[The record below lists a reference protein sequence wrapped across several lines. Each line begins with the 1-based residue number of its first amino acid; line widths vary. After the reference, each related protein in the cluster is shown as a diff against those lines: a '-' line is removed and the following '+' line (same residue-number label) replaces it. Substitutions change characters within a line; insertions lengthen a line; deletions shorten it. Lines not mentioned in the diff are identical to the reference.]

1 MKKETRS
8 IIKRKQLNKK
18 IYLYIIDYLA
28 ATGKMPTLKEIG
40 DTFGFSKERAR
51 QKMEQ
56 LQEEGY
62 LIKVGRKWRK
72 THVLTT
78 EAIKNLIQK

>member
-8 IIKRKQLNKK
+8 IIKRKQLNKR

-40 DTFGFSKERAR
+40 DAFGFSKERAR